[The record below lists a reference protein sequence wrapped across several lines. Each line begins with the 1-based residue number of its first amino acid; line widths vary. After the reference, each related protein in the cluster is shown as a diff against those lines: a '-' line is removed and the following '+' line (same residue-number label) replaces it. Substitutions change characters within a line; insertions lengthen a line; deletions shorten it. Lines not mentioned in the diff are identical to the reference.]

1 MRSCTPVT
9 PARQVAF
16 GLTNVTKA
24 MGYAMIVDLSHGVSA
39 TARIHSFGSIGLA
52 IGIGHAI
59 GPLLGGLL
67 GAIDP
72 RLTYFASGSVM
83 VRWDALGGSSTGSS
97 LMYPRNPQAIV
108 TVFARFSLPETCSDA
123 CRRSFPTSGA
133 GSGGVFGVS
142 LGRAMCKSLR
152 VFGHRPLAPFCAP
165 FVLR

>member
-1 MRSCTPVT
+1 MSRTLTDS
-9 PARQVAF
+9 ARQVAF

-72 RLTYFASGSVM
+72 RLTYVASGSVM
-83 VRWDALGGSSTGSS
+83 VR
-97 LMYPRNPQAIV
+97 
-108 TVFARFSLPETCSDA
+108 
-123 CRRSFPTSGA
+123 
-133 GSGGVFGVS
+133 
-142 LGRAMCKSLR
+142 
-152 VFGHRPLAPFCAP
+152 
-165 FVLR
+165 